1 MLELR
6 EVIPQIIDR
15 FELLPANDRPERPK
29 LYGTA
34 LAPRRR
40 RKGRASDTSIEGAA
54 RGAICG
60 ANPFGAADGPTPE

>member
-15 FELLPANDRPERPK
+15 FELRAPNDRPERPK

-34 LAPRRR
+34 LVPAGGARVVLQTRR
-40 RKGRASDTSIEGAA
+40 
-54 RGAICG
+54 
-60 ANPFGAADGPTPE
+60 